1 MILENKLQIKNI
13 FNTLLNISKKKR
25 DYNFLLIILSYQE
38 NFSLLVLKQILNFFL
53 FLIAIFSLMI
63 KYLVKDI
70 IKLIMI
76 SILFME
82 IHISLQGLIIWI
94 WYQLDLHHFHFLEIH
109 NINLNYLLIII
120 QEEVNSKLWLVKII

>member
-13 FNTLLNISKKKR
+13 FNTLLNILKKKR
-25 DYNFLLIILSYQE
+25 DYNFLLIILSYLE
-38 NFSLLVLKQILNFFL
+38 IFSLLVLKPILNFFL
-53 FLIAIFSLMI
+53 FLTAIFSLMI

-109 NINLNYLLIII
+109 NINLNCLLIVI
-120 QEEVNSKLWLVKII
+120 QEEVNSKLQLVKII